1 MKQLKIKILVLFLFI
16 IPAIKTHAQAAT
28 IKADTVQVV
37 KDNKSKG
44 NAKNTQS
51 GSGNGAS
58 SGTQAKQ
65 VKGAR
70 PDMSKARGARPP
82 EITRPSGSAVPRGIG
97 KPAGAGRRGGR

>member
-1 MKQLKIKILVLFLFI
+1 MKQLKVKILVLFLFI
-16 IPAIKTHAQAAT
+16 IPAIKTYAQSST

-44 NAKNTQS
+44 NAKNTQT

-58 SGTQAKQ
+58 GSQVKQ

>member
-1 MKQLKIKILVLFLFI
+1 MKLLKIKILTLFLFFV
-16 IPAIKTHAQAAT
+16 PVFKSQAQVSS

-37 KDNKSKG
+37 KENKSSGKD
-44 NAKNTQS
+44 KNTQA
-51 GSGNGAS
+51 GSGNGANS
-58 SGTQAKQ
+58 QKIKQ

-82 EITRPSGSAVPRGIG
+82 EITRPSGSVVPRGIG

>member
-1 MKQLKIKILVLFLFI
+1 MKQLKIKILLLFLFFV
-16 IPAIKTHAQAAT
+16 PAFKSYAQVST
-28 IKADTVQVV
+28 LKADTVQVI
-37 KDNKSKG
+37 KENKSSGNNK
-44 NAKNTQS
+44 NAKA
-51 GSGNGAS
+51 GSGNGAN
-58 SGTQAKQ
+58 GQNAKQ